1 MSLLSDRKAGEE
13 GKGRGWRGEGR
24 KEGFGAVGSEGGLP
38 VRLAPRVDLLFRQV
52 LTIIGR

>member
-1 MSLLSDRKAGEE
+1 MSDRKAGEE